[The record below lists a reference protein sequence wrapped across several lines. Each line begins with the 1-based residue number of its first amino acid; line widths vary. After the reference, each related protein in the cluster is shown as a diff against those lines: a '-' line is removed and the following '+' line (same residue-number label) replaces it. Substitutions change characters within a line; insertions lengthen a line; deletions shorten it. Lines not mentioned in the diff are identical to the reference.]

1 MLENQIDQHER
12 RETLRNDLRVKQQ
25 EQAGTFMSHT
35 HSEMGGRFSG
45 VGAQTIVGAEP
56 IPNYPAAAPHQ
67 HDPCGPEKPLGYAI
81 DAMPEL
87 GPDTSLGSGQGG
99 ADAPLAVSPDVEPA
113 PPLSQNDDPAGTNPG
128 HFPPRPARRLRGPGR
143 HPFRRRV

>member
-81 DAMPEL
+81 DAMPEPEEPSTVHYLPAEQL
-87 GPDTSLGSGQGG
+87 GEPPSASPLGSGSPFSSHDEPTSGEC
-99 ADAPLAVSPDVEPA
+99 APSRHAEVER
-113 PPLSQNDDPAGTNPG
+113 AGVG
-128 HFPPRPARRLRGPGR
+128 SS
-143 HPFRRRV
+143 PFRRRV